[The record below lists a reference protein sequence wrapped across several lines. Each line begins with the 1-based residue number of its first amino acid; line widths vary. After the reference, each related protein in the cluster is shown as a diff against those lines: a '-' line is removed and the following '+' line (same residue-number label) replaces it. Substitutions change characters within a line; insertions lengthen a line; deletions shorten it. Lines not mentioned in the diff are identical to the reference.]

1 MSVICVYKI
10 VMASINVIFQLWALS
25 GKVLIVMLMVGSLFG
40 FLTCGSLNAQN
51 PGYALEMTVSPDG
64 DGDYRSL
71 QEAINATKSF
81 PDDRITIQLKKGVYK
96 EKVRVYSKL
105 LLQVLTE

>member
-1 MSVICVYKI
+1 M
-10 VMASINVIFQLWALS
+10 
-25 GKVLIVMLMVGSLFG
+25 FG

-81 PDDRITIQLKKGVYK
+81 PDYRITIHLKKGVYK
-96 EKVRVYSKL
+96 EKVRVYSWNTKRSIIGEDASET
-105 LLQVLTE
+105 VLSFDDHFSKGGSRA